1 MGDANLLVLEV
12 LDDAVSIELGGLFD
26 TSDIFPGLG
35 GLLRD
40 FRE

>member
-12 LDDAVSIELGGLFD
+12 LDDAVSVKLGGLFD
-26 TSDIFPGLG
+26 TSDIFARLG

>member
-1 MGDANLLVLEV
+1 MEAASLLVLEV
-12 LDDAVSIELGGLFD
+12 LDDAVSIEFGGLLD
-26 TSDIFPGLG
+26 TSDIFSGLG